1 MATLNDQNRQQESLS
16 VSIVSFSPD
25 LPILEAT
32 LSSLKREVKSLLD
45 AGRVQG
51 VALYLVDNGPGE
63 HSRADLEALL
73 QRVGFQEPRVFVHVL
88 SGHGNVGFGRGHN
101 LAIFMADSDVHL
113 VLNPDVEI
121 EPGSLQA
128 GLDYLRKHA
137 DVVLISPS
145 ATWPGGER
153 QYLCKRYPTVF
164 DLLVRGFAP
173 EWVKTLFR
181 KRLSAYELRHLQA
194 DVVAEVPIVSG
205 CFMLV
210 RRRALTD
217 VGGFSPRYF
226 MYFEDFDLS
235 LRLQGKGR
243 LVYHPRVR
251 IVHAGG
257 HAGRKGGRH
266 LRMFARS
273 ALTFYMTHGW
283 KLF

>member
-1 MATLNDQNRQQESLS
+1 MTTPNGQNIPPESLS
-16 VSIVSFSPD
+16 VSIVSYAPGLSV
-25 LPILEAT
+25 LEAT
-32 LSSLKREVKSLLD
+32 LRSLKWEIDSLLE
-45 AGRVQG
+45 AGRVQR
-51 VALYLVDNGPGE
+51 VALYLVDNGPGD
-63 HSRADLEALL
+63 HWRAELETLL
-73 QRVGFQEPRVFVHVL
+73 RCVGFQEPRVFARVL

-128 GLDYLRKHA
+128 GLDHLREHA

-173 EWVKTLFR
+173 AWVKTLFR

-194 DVVAEVPIVSG
+194 DIVAEVPIVSG

-235 LRLQGKGR
+235 LRLRGKGR